1 MVHIQSEL
9 VRLLMRIGYAAAW
22 QGLHKEAVAIFEGV
36 GAVRPESE
44 VPIIGA
50 SVVAMIAGNHDVAV
64 QVLKEGALDLN
75 PDSDLARVHL
85 GVALRLRGDEERGSP
100 FCGRSLPMPL
110 ILSPLLLRAMSS
122 NSPSN
127 NCNPVFNL
135 YDSSHQH
142 CRRPTAAGV
151 YPTCG
156 FDRAS
161 FIRSGCGPSSSS
173 GRGRASTCCQF
184 SGARQSTRG

>member
-85 GVALRLRGDEERGSP
+85 GVALRLRGDEEEG
-100 FCGRSLPMPL
+100 LA
-110 ILSPLLLRAMSS
+110 LLREVAS
-122 NSPSN
+122 NATDPESATLAGNVLQLPVEQLQPS
-127 NCNPVFNL
+127 L
-135 YDSSHQH
+135 
-142 CRRPTAAGV
+142 
-151 YPTCG
+151 
-156 FDRAS
+156 
-161 FIRSGCGPSSSS
+161 
-173 GRGRASTCCQF
+173 
-184 SGARQSTRG
+184 QSL